1 MSAVDAFRA
10 RRERLLDAM
19 LARGGGVAVLPT
31 APERLRNGDN
41 DYPYRHDSRFYY
53 LTGFVEPQA
62 WLVLIADARAGRR
75 ESILFCRARDEQREI
90 WDGFRHGPEAA
101 CAAFAMDAAY
111 PVDDLDE
118 RMPRL
123 IANAPALFY
132 ALGQRAVEAQMDQWR
147 AALRPQARRGV
158 RAPASAFDLQPL
170 VDEMRLVK
178 DASEI
183 ATLRR
188 AAQLAAAAHLRAM
201 QKCRPGWH
209 EYELEAELLHEF
221 HRHGAA
227 PAYNAIVAAGANTCV
242 LHYRAGRVALQ
253 DGALCLIDAGCEF
266 DSYASDVTR
275 TFPVNGRFSGEQRA
289 VYEIVLAAQQ
299 AALDRTAPGAP
310 WNAPDDAAI
319 RVLTLGMRDLG
330 LLAGSVDGAIESGAY
345 KQFYMHRTGHWLG
358 LDVHDAGDYRDPTAQ
373 ADMTAADTGDT
384 ADAAATRAVR
394 PYRLLVPGMVLTVEP
409 GMYLRPAPNVPARF
423 ENIGVRIEDDVLVTA
438 SGHEVLSSD
447 APKTVAD
454 IEAVMRQ

>member
-1 MSAVDAFRA
+1 MSAVEAFRT
-10 RRERLLDAM
+10 RRDQLLDAM

-53 LTGFVEPQA
+53 LTGFTEPEA
-62 WLVLIADARAGRR
+62 WLVLIADVRGGRR

-90 WDGFRHGPEAA
+90 WDGFRYGPEAA
-101 CAAFAMDAAY
+101 RTAFAMDAAY
-111 PVDDLDE
+111 PVGELDE

-123 IANAPALFY
+123 IANAPTLFY
-132 ALGQRAVEAQMDQWR
+132 ALGHRAVETQIAQWR
-147 AALRPQARRGV
+147 AALRPQARNGV
-158 RAPASAFDLQPL
+158 RVPASVFDLPPL
-170 VDEMRLVK
+170 IDEMRLVK

-183 ATLRR
+183 AKLRR
-188 AAQLAAAAHLRAM
+188 AAQLAAAAHVRAM
-201 QKCRPGWH
+201 QKCRPGWR

-221 HRHGAA
+221 HRHGAG
-227 PAYNAIVAAGANTCV
+227 PSYSAIVAAGANACV
-242 LHYRAGRVALQ
+242 LHYRAGRVELQ

-299 AALDRTAPGAP
+299 AALARTAPGLP

-319 RVLTLGMRDLG
+319 RVLTQGMLDLG
-330 LLAGSVDGAIESGAY
+330 LLSGSMDGAIESGAY

-358 LDVHDAGDYRDPTAQ
+358 LDVHDPGDYRDPAAQ
-373 ADMTAADTGDT
+373 AEMAG
-384 ADAAATRAVR
+384 ADAGDAEEAATQAVR
-394 PYRLLVPGMVLTVEP
+394 PYRLLMPGMVLTVEP
-409 GMYLRPAPNVPARF
+409 GLYVRPAPNVPARF
-423 ENIGVRIEDDVLVTA
+423 ENIGVRIEDDVLVTDA
-438 SGHEVLSSD
+438 GHEVLSSD

-454 IEAVMRQ
+454 IEAVMGR